1 MISSSIVS
9 SSPLHN
15 AVLQSNIS
23 TSVSIDSPASSSACS
38 SHFRSLSSE
47 PFAPPS
53 KVRRLEGHFSPLENP
68 KETEGSTEEEGVEEK
83 GLLLHQLRSSA
94 PAFSRDR
101 ADSSH
106 LLLDAEPC
114 HARGSSPKPSLAS
127 LPSELVRVIVSLV
140 DAPRDRGCC
149 ALVCRA
155 WRQWERATRTQLHLR
170 GSLSDLPSLGTFFG
184 SVTDLDLADVHPDW
198 PGSEEEL
205 RQVFRTSF
213 PNLRRVRANVSP
225 SGMEYVRQC
234 WPKLESVVIGHW
246 DGLDEGLEARHVSSL
261 VSRCPKVDSIDL
273 SWSRHC
279 DFNELP
285 KQLSDYKLGRI
296 RVLNLLGGPAPL
308 RDDALEV
315 FGRGAFPVLEELS
328 FAMADGGVTDMG
340 IASVARG
347 CPALRVLRIEDV
359 ALDLND
365 SDEGDADG
373 VADGGVADGVAD
385 GDGIGDTEDAAVDGP
400 WGAFGGSVAAAA
412 AVASEAAAAA
422 AAAAADAVEVEQVD
436 MEGLDEYV
444 PLPPAAAASA
454 SISAVALASTL
465 GPSPLPQSS
474 PSPTSTAFLAAA
486 AAAAAAAS
494 AGVAGVAAAAAAT
507 PLAQFAA
514 LAPAPPPNPVST
526 ACPTYPITAA
536 ALESLARHCPRLEE
550 LCLVPSFCVH
560 GSGPAV
566 EALAAGCK
574 SLRVLRLTRFLGLGR
589 GVLAGG
595 DAGENVA
602 QREGGQEEEEEEEQ
616 EEQEAVK
623 QEEQSQQFQQQEMQQ
638 QHQAQQ
644 WDGQFG
650 SASPCAPFV
659 DEPLSFPLA
668 ADNGGNPDGSN
679 LDGGNP
685 DGSNLDGGNLHEW
698 IMWDSAP
705 SLLPPTLVGF
715 SSGWEVDDSL
725 LADLQQWQQLQEQQQ
740 QPGEEAEQQQLGC
753 PCPLIAAGS
762 NETTSTGSTTTSIA
776 ACPNA
781 LPCAS
786 GCTSTFTS
794 TSTSTNTN
802 TSISTTGSSR
812 SPVSPPSPL
821 AQPPILPPLAQFVAL
836 EELEL
841 QMCSDMT
848 DRDVQAVLEGC
859 PKLRRLEVVANH
871 RLSARAFA
879 LGCALCASGVRQCA
893 VAAAGGSCR
902 ARGRALESV
911 RVMQCDNVD
920 SHALLH
926 ALMPAR
932 TTLKGIQMTASW
944 THTSPPLPL
953 ACFSALESLCL
964 EVSVDA
970 SLSPLLSAGLAS
982 CPNLKFFFLSL
993 YGALEQDTLPLPP
1006 HHYSLAFLSQPPTL
1020 TYLFLSLEG
1029 VQCATAPAL
1038 ASLELALLASCPSL
1052 AIQEIEFR
1060 PAPCP
1065 VVSAPLCLDL
1075 LSPDAARLLSLS
1087 PCLRRV
1093 TLGGVVQEPAMVKLL
1108 RSHTLRDVVF
1118 LTPPDCSDTFRSFF
1132 ESVLKS
1138 RGYSDQPRSGMECGL
1153 DVCHDWRGDVPGS
1166 PSNGFVISREAAAR
1180 DSRCGWDDS
1189 RTGGGDWSNRGGNGG
1204 NGGLL
1209 GGGNGGEG
1217 MYGSGS
1223 MHGMGAGRGGG
1234 AGGGGGNGSARAA
1247 SMYAG
1252 LAGLEGLG
1260 GLTGSTYAG
1269 MLATGSEH
1277 GGGGGGAGGNKAQNA
1292 AAMRAMQAAKLRAS
1306 KTALERHDVEIIG
1319 SGPELLIFSHGFGF
1333 NKNVWSGVIKAL
1345 DKTRY
1350 KIVLYNVTGALGTD
1364 YDAFDYQR
1372 YSTLHGFT
1380 DDLLLLLHELGV
1392 EGRERGQQCT
1402 VVGQQQAGMV
1412 ALLASLERPTL
1423 FKRIVLLSSSPRL
1436 LGAEG
1441 YEGSYALE
1449 DLDQVFG
1456 IMQGNFKVRAVPL

>member
-9 SSPLHN
+9 SSPLQN
-15 AVLQSNIS
+15 AALQSNIS

-170 GSLSDLPSLGTFFG
+170 GSLSDLPSLGTLFG

-296 RVLNLLGGPAPL
+296 RVLNLLGGPAAL

-315 FGRGAFPVLEELS
+315 FGRGAFPGLEELS

-359 ALDLND
+359 AHDLND

-422 AAAAADAVEVEQVD
+422 AADAAEVEQVD
-436 MEGLDEYV
+436 MEGLDENV
-444 PLPPAAAASA
+444 PLPPAAASA

-507 PLAQFAA
+507 SLAQFAA

-560 GSGPAV
+560 RSGPAV

-602 QREGGQEEEEEEEQ
+602 QREGGQEEEEEEQEKQ

-644 WDGQFG
+644 WDRQFG

-668 ADNGGNPDGSN
+668 ADNGGNPE
-679 LDGGNP
+679 
-685 DGSNLDGGNLHEW
+685 GSNLDGGNLQEW

-705 SLLPPTLVGF
+705 SLLPPTLDGF

-740 QPGEEAEQQQLGC
+740 QPGEEAEQQQQGC

-821 AQPPILPPLAQFVAL
+821 AQPPILPPLAQFTAL

-879 LGCALCASGVRQCA
+879 LGCAVCASGVRQCA

-932 TTLKGIQMTASW
+932 TTLKGIQMTACW

-1006 HHYSLAFLSQPPTL
+1006 HHYSLAFLSQPPAL

-1087 PCLRRV
+1087 PCLRWV

-1108 RSHTLRDVVF
+1108 RSRTLRDVVF

-1153 DVCHDWRGDVPGS
+1153 DVCHDWV
-1166 PSNGFVISREAAAR
+1166 
-1180 DSRCGWDDS
+1180 C
-1189 RTGGGDWSNRGGNGG
+1189 
-1204 NGGLL
+1204 
-1209 GGGNGGEG
+1209 
-1217 MYGSGS
+1217 
-1223 MHGMGAGRGGG
+1223 
-1234 AGGGGGNGSARAA
+1234 
-1247 SMYAG
+1247 
-1252 LAGLEGLG
+1252 
-1260 GLTGSTYAG
+1260 
-1269 MLATGSEH
+1269 
-1277 GGGGGGAGGNKAQNA
+1277 
-1292 AAMRAMQAAKLRAS
+1292 
-1306 KTALERHDVEIIG
+1306 
-1319 SGPELLIFSHGFGF
+1319 
-1333 NKNVWSGVIKAL
+1333 
-1345 DKTRY
+1345 
-1350 KIVLYNVTGALGTD
+1350 
-1364 YDAFDYQR
+1364 
-1372 YSTLHGFT
+1372 
-1380 DDLLLLLHELGV
+1380 
-1392 EGRERGQQCT
+1392 C
-1402 VVGQQQAGMV
+1402 
-1412 ALLASLERPTL
+1412 
-1423 FKRIVLLSSSPRL
+1423 
-1436 LGAEG
+1436 
-1441 YEGSYALE
+1441 
-1449 DLDQVFG
+1449 
-1456 IMQGNFKVRAVPL
+1456 

>member
-9 SSPLHN
+9 SSPLQN
-15 AVLQSNIS
+15 AALQSNIS
-23 TSVSIDSPASSSACS
+23 NLVTIDSPASSSAS
-38 SHFRSLSSE
+38 TSHFRSQSFES
-47 PFAPPS
+47 FAPPS
-53 KVRRLEGHFSPLENP
+53 KVRRLDGHFSPLENP
-68 KETEGSTEEEGVEEK
+68 KETEGLTEEEGVKEK
-83 GLLLHQLRSSA
+83 GQLFHQLRSSA
-94 PAFSRDR
+94 PAFSRDL

-170 GSLSDLPSLGTFFG
+170 GSLSDLPSLGTCFD

-225 SGMEYVRQC
+225 SGLEYVRQC
-234 WPKLESVVIGHW
+234 WPKLENIVIGHW

-315 FGRGAFPVLEELS
+315 FGRGAFPGLEELS

-359 ALDLND
+359 AHDLND
-365 SDEGDADG
+365 SDEGDAD
-373 VADGGVADGVAD
+373 GVADGVAD

-400 WGAFGGSVAAAA
+400 WGAFGGSVAAAV
-412 AVASEAAAAA
+412 AVVSEATVAA
-422 AAAAADAVEVEQVD
+422 AAAAADAAEVEQVD
-436 MEGLDEYV
+436 IEGLDEYV
-444 PLPPAAAASA
+444 PFPPAATTG
-454 SISAVALASTL
+454 ISAVALASTL

-486 AAAAAAAS
+486 ATLAA
-494 AGVAGVAAAAAAT
+494 VAGIASVAAAT
-507 PLAQFAA
+507 PPAQFAT
-514 LAPAPPPNPVST
+514 LAPALPPPVPT

-536 ALESLARHCPRLEE
+536 ALESLARHCPSLEE

-560 GSGPAV
+560 RSGPAV

-589 GVLAGG
+589 GVLAV
-595 DAGENVA
+595 GEAVEGVA
-602 QREGGQEEEEEEEQ
+602 QRGGGQEEQEEQEKQ

-638 QHQAQQ
+638 QQQQQAQQ

-685 DGSNLDGGNLHEW
+685 DGGNLDGGNLDGGNLDGGNLDGGNLQEW
-698 IMWDSAP
+698 MQWDSAP
-705 SLLPPTLVGF
+705 SLLPPTLDGF

-725 LADLQQWQQLQEQQQ
+725 LADLQQWQQLQAQQQPQQEEEQQQ
-740 QPGEEAEQQQLGC
+740 QQGGL
-753 PCPLIAAGS
+753 LVAAAAS
-762 NETTSTGSTTTSIA
+762 LDTYITGSTSIETSSTSYMTNSFA
-776 ACPNA
+776 ACPSA
-781 LPCAS
+781 LPCTS
-786 GCTSTFTS
+786 GCTSTDTS
-794 TSTSTNTN
+794 TST
-802 TSISTTGSSR
+802 TGSPR
-812 SPVSPPSPL
+812 VPPSPRS
-821 AQPPILPPLAQFVAL
+821 QPPILPPLAQFAAL

-879 LGCALCASGVRQCA
+879 LGCAVCAAGGQCE

-970 SLSPLLSAGLAS
+970 SLSPLLSPLFPYPLLLSPFPPPCSPVQPCWSSPPLLAHLRCSAGLAS

-1006 HHYSLAFLSQPPTL
+1006 HHYSLAFLSQPPAL

-1029 VQCATAPAL
+1029 VQSATAPAL

-1065 VVSAPLCLDL
+1065 VASAPLCLDL

-1108 RSHTLRDVVF
+1108 RSRTLRDVVF

-1138 RGYSDQPRSGMECGL
+1138 RGYTDQPRSGAECGL
-1153 DVCHDWRGDVPGS
+1153 DGASIIYWKFLYPQIKKHEDK
-1166 PSNGFVISREAAAR
+1166 I
-1180 DSRCGWDDS
+1180 DSAVS
-1189 RTGGGDWSNRGGNGG
+1189 
-1204 NGGLL
+1204 
-1209 GGGNGGEG
+1209 
-1217 MYGSGS
+1217 
-1223 MHGMGAGRGGG
+1223 AGQKRVM
-1234 AGGGGGNGSARAA
+1234 RMKDQWA
-1247 SMYAG
+1247 S
-1252 LAGLEGLG
+1252 
-1260 GLTGSTYAG
+1260 
-1269 MLATGSEH
+1269 
-1277 GGGGGGAGGNKAQNA
+1277 
-1292 AAMRAMQAAKLRAS
+1292 
-1306 KTALERHDVEIIG
+1306 I
-1319 SGPELLIFSHGFGF
+1319 P
-1333 NKNVWSGVIKAL
+1333 
-1345 DKTRY
+1345 
-1350 KIVLYNVTGALGTD
+1350 VT
-1364 YDAFDYQR
+1364 
-1372 YSTLHGFT
+1372 
-1380 DDLLLLLHELGV
+1380 
-1392 EGRERGQQCT
+1392 
-1402 VVGQQQAGMV
+1402 
-1412 ALLASLERPTL
+1412 
-1423 FKRIVLLSSSPRL
+1423 SSSATVSSRPSV
-1436 LGAEG
+1436 AE
-1441 YEGSYALE
+1441 
-1449 DLDQVFG
+1449 
-1456 IMQGNFKVRAVPL
+1456 KVTSSSATVSSRPSAAERVLQEMEAGDAGEKGE

>member
-1 MISSSIVS
+1 M
-9 SSPLHN
+9 PLSG
-15 AVLQSNIS
+15 VLFQ
-23 TSVSIDSPASSSACS
+23 
-38 SHFRSLSSE
+38 
-47 PFAPPS
+47 
-53 KVRRLEGHFSPLENP
+53 
-68 KETEGSTEEEGVEEK
+68 
-83 GLLLHQLRSSA
+83 
-94 PAFSRDR
+94 AFSRLSSLR
-101 ADSSH
+101 A
-106 LLLDAEPC
+106 C
-114 HARGSSPKPSLAS
+114 
-127 LPSELVRVIVSLV
+127 
-140 DAPRDRGCC
+140 
-149 ALVCRA
+149 
-155 WRQWERATRTQLHLR
+155 
-170 GSLSDLPSLGTFFG
+170 
-184 SVTDLDLADVHPDW
+184 
-198 PGSEEEL
+198 SEEEL

-225 SGMEYVRQC
+225 SGLEYVRQC
-234 WPKLESVVIGHW
+234 WPKLENIVIGHW

-315 FGRGAFPVLEELS
+315 FGRGAFPGLEDLS

-359 ALDLND
+359 AHDLND
-365 SDEGDADG
+365 SDDGDADG
-373 VADGGVADGVAD
+373 VADGGVANR
-385 GDGIGDTEDAAVDGP
+385 DGIGDTEDAVVDGP
-400 WGAFGGSVAAAA
+400 WDAFAGSEAAA
-412 AVASEAAAAA
+412 AVVSEATVAAAAA
-422 AAAAADAVEVEQVD
+422 AAGAAEVEQVD
-436 MEGLDEYV
+436 IEGLDEYV
-444 PLPPAAAASA
+444 PFPPAATAG
-454 SISAVALASTL
+454 ISAAALASIL
-465 GPSPLPQSS
+465 GPSPLPASS
-474 PSPTSTAFLAAA
+474 PFALSSASPAAVTTTAAA
-486 AAAAAAAS
+486 APGVAGIAAAANPP
-494 AGVAGVAAAAAAT
+494 
-507 PLAQFAA
+507 PLFAPR
-514 LAPAPPPNPVST
+514 APAPPPLPVHT

-536 ALESLARHCPRLEE
+536 ALESLARHCPSLEE

-560 GSGPAV
+560 RSGPAM

-595 DAGENVA
+595 EAGEGVA
-602 QREGGQEEEEEEEQ
+602 QRGGDGQEEQ
-616 EEQEAVK
+616 DEQEAVK
-623 QEEQSQQFQQQEMQQ
+623 QEEQPQQPQVPQQQQQQQQQQQEVQQ
-638 QHQAQQ
+638 QQQQAQQ
-644 WDGQFG
+644 WDGQFC
-650 SASPCAPFV
+650 SVSPCAPFV

-668 ADNGGNPDGSN
+668 ADNGGNPDGSI
-679 LDGGNP
+679 LDA
-685 DGSNLDGGNLHEW
+685 GSLQEW
-698 IMWDSAP
+698 MQWDSAP
-705 SLLPPTLVGF
+705 SLLPHTLDGF

-740 QPGEEAEQQQLGC
+740 PQQPGEEEQQPQQPGEEEGEQQQGC
-753 PCPLIAAGS
+753 PCPLIVAGS
-762 NETTSTGSTTTSIA
+762 SKTTSTGSGCTSIA

-781 LPCAS
+781 LPCTS

-794 TSTSTNTN
+794 TN

-812 SPVSPPSPL
+812 SPVSPASLL
-821 AQPPILPPLAQFVAL
+821 AQPPILPPLAQFTAL

-848 DRDVQAVLEGC
+848 DRDMQAVLEGC

-871 RLSARAFA
+871 RLSARAFS
-879 LGCALCASGVRQCA
+879 LGCAVCAAGGQCE

-920 SHALLH
+920 SHELLH

-970 SLSPLLSAGLAS
+970 SFSPLLSAGLAS

-993 YGALEQDTLPLPP
+993 YGALDQDTLPLPP
-1006 HHYSLAFLSQPPTL
+1006 HHYSLAFLSQPPAL

-1029 VQCATAPAL
+1029 VQSATVPAL

-1065 VVSAPLCLDL
+1065 VASAPLCLDL

-1108 RSHTLRDVVF
+1108 RSRTLRDVVF

-1138 RGYSDQPRSGMECGL
+1138 RGYSDQPRGGVECGL
-1153 DVCHDWRGDVPGS
+1153 DVCVM
-1166 PSNGFVISREAAAR
+1166 
-1180 DSRCGWDDS
+1180 
-1189 RTGGGDWSNRGGNGG
+1189 TG
-1204 NGGLL
+1204 
-1209 GGGNGGEG
+1209 
-1217 MYGSGS
+1217 
-1223 MHGMGAGRGGG
+1223 
-1234 AGGGGGNGSARAA
+1234 
-1247 SMYAG
+1247 
-1252 LAGLEGLG
+1252 
-1260 GLTGSTYAG
+1260 
-1269 MLATGSEH
+1269 
-1277 GGGGGGAGGNKAQNA
+1277 
-1292 AAMRAMQAAKLRAS
+1292 
-1306 KTALERHDVEIIG
+1306 
-1319 SGPELLIFSHGFGF
+1319 
-1333 NKNVWSGVIKAL
+1333 
-1345 DKTRY
+1345 
-1350 KIVLYNVTGALGTD
+1350 
-1364 YDAFDYQR
+1364 
-1372 YSTLHGFT
+1372 
-1380 DDLLLLLHELGV
+1380 
-1392 EGRERGQQCT
+1392 C
-1402 VVGQQQAGMV
+1402 
-1412 ALLASLERPTL
+1412 
-1423 FKRIVLLSSSPRL
+1423 
-1436 LGAEG
+1436 AE
-1441 YEGSYALE
+1441 
-1449 DLDQVFG
+1449 V
-1456 IMQGNFKVRAVPL
+1456 